1 MKRTILLLILLSS
14 IFNSTVFS
22 QQNPEKREIPTRILF
37 VLDASRSMLGKWESD
52 LKINIATKLL
62 TEMVDSLGQVQSVQL
77 ALRMYGHQSN
87 VEFFQDCKD
96 TRLEIPF
103 GPNNVNQIK
112 QKLKKI
118 SCMGTTPIAYAL
130 EQAGGDFPA
139 DDQYRNIII
148 LITDGIEAC
157 EGDPCA
163 VSAALQKTG
172 VILKPFV
179 IGIGLDLGFKETF
192 DCVGRYYDASNEQ
205 QFRDALSVVISQ
217 ALNSTTAQVNLL
229 DSYQLPT
236 ESDVN
241 MTFYDLKSGK
251 YKYNYVHTMNH
262 RGVPDTILLDPLIT
276 YKMVVH
282 TIPPVSV
289 DSIILVPGKHT
300 VIAADAPQGTLSIKV
315 GDVNLRSVQTD
326 IYAHNSCNLLNIQAM
341 NSTEKYLIGNY
352 DLVIRTLPEI
362 RLNAIEIAQSKTTTI
377 EIPRAGL
384 ATFISKVN
392 GFGSLYLE
400 DKNELKWICNLS
412 NDKLKE
418 TLVLQPGSYRV
429 VFRSKN
435 ARQST
440 FTIDRGF
447 KISSGTSVQVNL
459 Y

>member
-1 MKRTILLLILLSS
+1 MKKKILLLLLFLISLS
-14 IFNSTVFS
+14 GPVFS
-22 QQNPEKREIPTRILF
+22 QQNPEKRENPTRILF

-52 LKINIATKLL
+52 MKINIATKLL
-62 TEMVDSLGQVQSVQL
+62 IDMVDSLGKIPTVQL

-96 TRLEIPF
+96 SRLEVPF
-103 GPNNVNQIK
+103 SAGNTNQIK

-118 SCMGTTPIAYAL
+118 SCQGTTPIAYAL
-130 EQAGGDFPA
+130 EQAAKDFPS
-139 DDQYRNIII
+139 DDSFRNIII

-163 VSAALQKTG
+163 VSAALQKSG

-205 QFRDALSVVISQ
+205 QFKEVMSVVISQ
-217 ALNSTTAQVNLL
+217 ALNSTSAQVNLL

-236 ESDVN
+236 ETDVN
-241 MTFYDLKSGK
+241 MTFYDIRSGR

-282 TIPPVSV
+282 TIPPIEV
-289 DSIILVPGKHT
+289 DSIVLVPGKHT
-300 VIAADAPQGTLSIKV
+300 TIAADAAQGQLSIKV
-315 GDVNLRSVQTD
+315 GDVNLRNVQTD
-326 IYAHNSCNLLNIQAM
+326 VYAQSSCNQLNIQTM
-341 NSTEKYLIGNY
+341 NTVEKYLIGYY

-362 RLNAIEIAQSKTTTI
+362 RLNGIEIAQSKTTTI

-384 ATFISKVN
+384 ATFISKVS
-392 GFGSLYLE
+392 GFGSLYQE
-400 DKNELKWICNLS
+400 VNNELQWVCNLT
-412 NDKLKE
+412 NEKLKE

-435 ARQST
+435 AHQST

-447 KISSGTSVQVNL
+447 KISSGSSAQINL